1 MCSASVT
8 YDATIDELRNFEHL
22 VEETLFNDLK
32 THGIVKVHRAS
43 YEKELICGTRIQNM

>member
-22 VEETLFNDLK
+22 VEKTLFNDLK
-32 THGIVKVHRAS
+32 THS
-43 YEKELICGTRIQNM
+43 YEKELICGKRILNM